1 MKISRLQ
8 TKIGTGWKRMFC
20 AAAVFL
26 CVMNAAPSAYTLSAG
41 NYTVTAHPSYRHPV
55 TGVIEDPGQNE
66 GIGQGMTESML
77 DSQGMLEVDSSGRLF
92 LTVRYHLMQYVTNV
106 GFQTESGG
114 KWSDLSFTV
123 VQEQEES
130 SDFRM
135 QIPSLDTVVRG
146 TAYIAPMGRDVV
158 YYFTVSDPKSSGET
172 SIPPTSEPQ
181 APAAG
186 QTAPAEQAQTP
197 DEEQPAEEEP
207 GAQGET
213 DLVSGDSATES
224 SANGEIAAAG
234 KSGATAE
241 EILKNAQGAEEV
253 VVTPTGNTVS
263 TSGLRT
269 LSATDSANKTG
280 MIVMLTISGMLVLE
294 ALVYLLYTKAGRRN
308 PSRNLSS
315 GSPESAKK
323 NISQQAA
330 EEKTVEENNGE
341 EQEWD

>member
-1 MKISRLQ
+1 MKIRRLQ
-8 TKIGTGWKRMFC
+8 TKIGTGWKRIFC

-26 CVMNAAPSAYTLSAG
+26 CVMNAAPSAYALSAG

-66 GIGQGMTESML
+66 GIGQGMTESMC
-77 DSQGMLEVDSSGRLF
+77 DSKGMLEVDSSGRLF
-92 LTVRYHLMQYVTNV
+92 LTVRYHLMQYVANV

-114 KWSDLSFTV
+114 KWSDLSYTV

-172 SIPPTSEPQ
+172 SIPPTAEPQ

-186 QTAPAEQAQTP
+186 QTVPAEQAQTP

-207 GAQGET
+207 DAESETELGDMTEFSSGGET
-213 DLVSGDSATES
+213 
-224 SANGEIAAAG
+224 AAAG

-241 EILKNAQGAEEV
+241 DILKNAQGAEEIV
-253 VVTPTGNTVS
+253 AAQIGNTEG

-315 GSPESAKK
+315 GSTESAEKE
-323 NISQQAA
+323 ISQQAA
-330 EEKTVEENNGE
+330 EEKTIEEDKGE